1 MAGLSVQII
10 KIRYGYDNLVELLG
24 GGKMSIFEATMLI
37 CFGMSWPISIAKSLR
52 TKVVAGKSPLFMML
66 LCFGYL
72 CGIIHKLLYS
82 TDWVILLYTLNMV
95 LVAIDLS
102 LYFRYR
108 GSSKL
113 TKYPM
118 PQNRKQYS
126 PQTMATGVN
135 HLAHKFSQQVKR
147 FSSATT
153 SR

>member
-1 MAGLSVQII
+1 
-10 KIRYGYDNLVELLG
+10 
-24 GGKMSIFEATMLI
+24 MSIFEATMLI

-52 TKVVAGKSPLFMML
+52 TKVVAGKSPLFMVL

-72 CGIIHKLLYS
+72 CGIVHKLLYS
-82 TDWVILLYTLNMV
+82 MDWVILLYTLNMV

-113 TKYPM
+113 TKYQI

-126 PQTMATGVN
+126 KPMIEI
-135 HLAHKFSQQVKR
+135 LANRLVYQLSRKVKR
-147 FSSATT
+147 FHRHQHQHHWGSH
-153 SR
+153 